1 MNQPTTTPNTGPGPV
16 FLHDFTIYPQARE
29 IYAHNECELFLVDE
43 LTIDDLNRLK
53 SDIVN
58 ELGEDRASQIM
69 TQLTQTN

>member
-1 MNQPTTTPNTGPGPV
+1 MNHPTPTIGPGPV

-29 IYAHNECELFLVDE
+29 IYAHNECELFSADD

-69 TQLTQTN
+69 AQLTQTN

>member
-1 MNQPTTTPNTGPGPV
+1 MNHPTPTIGPGPI
-16 FLHDFTIYPQARE
+16 FLNDFTIYPQARE
-29 IYAHNECELFLVDE
+29 IYSHNECELFSVND
-43 LTIDDLNRLK
+43 LTIGDLNRLK

>member
-1 MNQPTTTPNTGPGPV
+1 MNQPTPTPTTGPSLV
-16 FLHDFTIYPQARE
+16 LLHDFIIYPEAGR
-29 IYAHNECELFLVDE
+29 IYALNECELFSVND

-69 TQLTQTN
+69 AQLTQTN

>member
-1 MNQPTTTPNTGPGPV
+1 MNHPTPTPNTGPGPV

-29 IYAHNECELFLVDE
+29 IYAHNECELFRVDD

-69 TQLTQTN
+69 AQLTQTN

>member
-1 MNQPTTTPNTGPGPV
+1 MNQPTPTPNTGPGPI
-16 FLHDFTIYPQARE
+16 FLNDFTIYTQARE
-29 IYAHNECELFLVDE
+29 IYAHNECELFRVDE

-69 TQLTQTN
+69 AQLTQTN

>member
-1 MNQPTTTPNTGPGPV
+1 MNQPTPTTGPGPV

-29 IYAHNECELFLVDE
+29 IYAHNECELFSVND
-43 LTIDDLNRLK
+43 LTIDDLNRLR

>member
-1 MNQPTTTPNTGPGPV
+1 MNQPTTTPTTGPGPV

-29 IYAHNECELFLVDE
+29 IYAHNECELFRVDD

-69 TQLTQTN
+69 AQLTQTN